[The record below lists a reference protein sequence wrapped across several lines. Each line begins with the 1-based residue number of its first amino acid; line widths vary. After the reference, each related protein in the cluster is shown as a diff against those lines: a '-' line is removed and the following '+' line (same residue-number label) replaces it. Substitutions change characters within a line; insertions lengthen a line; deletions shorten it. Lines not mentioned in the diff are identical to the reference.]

1 MLTGHAGEASIR
13 LVPSAL
19 PRSRE
24 PKKINLASIPA
35 FPAVVL
41 RVLDTV
47 SQETPDFPLLV
58 REITSDA
65 TLSAQVLRLANSAR
79 FGLTSRIGTVQHAVL
94 TLGSAEVQSLVMS
107 VAVANYSRAALRTD
121 AMQKCWRHT
130 VAAAVLSKEVA
141 RAAGLPPETAYSL
154 GLLHDIGRLGLLVA
168 WPQEYNRILK
178 QADRDNLSLLEL
190 EKRMFS
196 MDHCEVG
203 RQLVD
208 QWKLPPDFCIVAGRH
223 HDPPAGETRLD
234 HLGIAYFGCQIAD
247 SLGYWVAKPLRAKP
261 LEDVLAELPIEVR
274 QRFPVDAAEL
284 KDLVEQSVTG
294 GTEALNEPLPEYIQI
309 PRAEQDSPAQSAD
322 SSTAHGG
329 AENGSGVPED
339 DQRPVV
345 WDLAIVF
352 ASVIAF
358 VAVMIVLRFLS

>member
-1 MLTGHAGEASIR
+1 M
-13 LVPSAL
+13 PSAL
-19 PRSRE
+19 ARNSE
-24 PKKINLASIPA
+24 TKKINLASIPA

-41 RVLDTV
+41 RVLDIV
-47 SQETPDFPLLV
+47 SQDTPDFPLLV

-79 FGLTSRIGTVQHAVL
+79 FGLTSRIGTVHHAVL

-130 VAAAVLSKEVA
+130 LASAVLSKEIA

-203 RQLVD
+203 RQLVE

-223 HDPPAGETRLD
+223 HDPPAGEAGLD
-234 HLGIAYFGCQIAD
+234 HRGIAYFGCQIAD

-261 LEDVLAELPIEVR
+261 LDDVLAELPAEVR
-274 QRFPVDAAEL
+274 LRFPADPAEL
-284 KDLVEQSVTG
+284 KDLVEQSVSG
-294 GTEALNEPLPEYIQI
+294 GTEILNEPLPEYIQI
-309 PRAEQDSPAQSAD
+309 PQPESPPQPTESSAAND
-322 SSTAHGG
+322 AGG
-329 AENGSGVPED
+329 NPAAARENES
-339 DQRPVV
+339 RPIA

-358 VAVMIVLRFLS
+358 VGVMIVLHFLSS